1 MSLKIIAGT
10 HRGRNIETP
19 EGKETR
25 PTASRVREALF
36 NIIGPLEGSDFW
48 DFYAGSGA
56 VGIEAKSRG
65 AKNVLMVER
74 NSKVCKLIES
84 NLRALNMDKSILLQN
99 KKSEAF
105 VELAMKKGMQCD
117 VLFVDPPFI
126 NAYPKTEGWVKLV
139 KRGGTMILQYPS
151 QNSPIFDLTP
161 NKVKMYGESCL
172 AFFDV

>member
-10 HRGRNIETP
+10 HRGRNIQTP

-25 PTASRVREALF
+25 PTASRVREAIF
-36 NIIGPLEGSDFW
+36 NIIGPIEGSDFW
-48 DFYAGSGA
+48 DLYAGSGA

-65 AKNVLMVER
+65 VKNVLMVEM
-74 NSKVCKLIES
+74 NPKVCKLIES
-84 NLRALNMDKSILLQN
+84 NLRTLEMYKSITVQN

-117 VLFVDPPFI
+117 VLFVDPPFV
-126 NAYPKTEGWVKLV
+126 NAYPETEEWIKLV
-139 KRGGTMILQYPS
+139 KRGGTMVLQYPS

-161 NKVKMYGESCL
+161 TKVKVYGESCL

>member
-36 NIIGPLEGSDFW
+36 NILGPVEGLEFW
-48 DFYAGSGA
+48 DLYAGSGA

-65 AKNVLMVER
+65 AKEVTLVET
-74 NSKVCKLIES
+74 NPKVCKIIDS
-84 NLRALNMDKSILLQN
+84 NLRGLKMDRSIKVQN

-105 VELAMKKGMQCD
+105 VELAMRKEMKCD
-117 VLFVDPPFI
+117 ILFVDPPFV
-126 NAYPKTEGWVKLV
+126 NAYPDTQEWVKLV
-139 KRGGTMILQYPS
+139 KPGGVMVLQYPS

-161 NKVKMYGESCL
+161 SKVKAYGESCL